1 MRQTTA
7 TAPYGTWPSPIGA
20 NLAASHDGH
29 PEYVG
34 TVGPEVWWTAP
45 RPTEGGRRALIR
57 RRADGTEEP
66 VLPPPWNARS
76 QVMGYGGTP
85 WAAAPRPSG
94 GPLVVFVHF
103 ADQRL
108 YAYEPDAP
116 AATPPRPL
124 TPVSEVGEGL
134 RWADLRLPPDR
145 GEVWCVLEEFT
156 GERPTDVRRVIAAV
170 PLDGSAAEDRTRV
183 RELTDARHDFVT
195 GPRLSP
201 DGRRVAWIAW
211 DHPRMPWDGTVVMVA
226 DVPDV
231 PADGP
236 FREARA
242 VLGGPEESI
251 PQIDWAPDGALL
263 ATTDRTGWWNL
274 HRLPPRV
281 PAAAGPH
288 VGAGAAPG
296 PGSDAAPG
304 AGAGRGPTAGSVAAA
319 GLGPGAVPGPGA
331 DAGRGDAAGPGVDA
345 GCGPTAGSVA
355 GLGADA
361 ASEGGEA
368 RVAAAGPGV
377 GAGPES
383 AAESRRA
390 AGWGPT
396 AGSTAAAGSWAEAGL
411 GADVGSEPETAPG
424 PSAARAAAGP
434 GADVASE
441 PAAGPGAGGV
451 PEPAAGSGPSAGG
464 VAAAGHGPPAERGA
478 AAGAGQGAG
487 ARGVCPRQEEFGGP
501 LWKLGHRWF
510 APLDGGLIAVL
521 HGRGAQTLGILDPET
536 GELADV
542 AGPWTEWE
550 PTLAVD
556 GDRVVG
562 VAASPRS
569 GHEVVELDTRTG
581 RARVIGSAHTDPVDP
596 AYYPEPQVR
605 TFTGADGREI
615 HAHLYPPHNPGH
627 TAPPGELPPYVVWA
641 HGGPTGRAP
650 LVLDLEI
657 AYFTSRGIG
666 VAEVNYGGSTGYG
679 RAYRDRLRERWG
691 VADVE
696 DCAAVAG
703 ALADE
708 GVADRA
714 RLAIRGGSAGGWT
727 AAVSLTAIRLYA
739 CGTVIYPILDPAA
752 WATGETHD
760 FESRYAESLI
770 GPVAEVPDRY
780 RERSPLHRVDRITA
794 PFLLLQGLDDT
805 ICPPAQCERFVAA
818 MAGRGVP
825 HAYLTFEGEGHGFRR
840 ADTMVR
846 ALEAELSLYAHAF
859 GLSVPGVPDLELRT

>member
-1 MRQTTA
+1 MQQVTV
-7 TAPYGTWPSPIGA
+7 TAPYGTWPSPVDA
-20 NLAASHDGH
+20 ALAASRDGH

-34 TVGPEVWWTAP
+34 TVGSEVWWTAP
-45 RPTEGGRRALIR
+45 RPAEGGRRALIR
-57 RRADGTEEP
+57 QRVAGAAEEP
-66 VLPPPWNARS
+66 VLPPPWNVRS
-76 QVMGYGGTP
+76 TVMGYGGTP
-85 WAAAPRPSG
+85 WAAAPRPTG

-116 AATPPRPL
+116 ASAPPRPL
-124 TPVSEVGEGL
+124 TPLSPVGEGL
-134 RWADLRLPPDR
+134 RWADLRLQVDR

-170 PLDGSAAEDRTRV
+170 PLDGSAAEDRAVV

-195 GPRLSP
+195 APRLSP
-201 DGRRVAWIAW
+201 DGRRVAWLAW

-226 DVPDV
+226 EALPH
-231 PADGP
+231 GP
-236 FREARA
+236 FRDART

-251 PQIDWAPDGALL
+251 AQIDWAPDGALL

-281 PAAAGPH
+281 PAAARFAPPTG
-288 VGAGAAPG
+288 PG
-296 PGSDAAPG
+296 PAAAGPAAGSGPLAGPGRPPATDEAAAPG
-304 AGAGRGPTAGSVAAA
+304 ADAGLGTSVPLGRAAGSVAAA
-319 GLGPGAVPGPGA
+319 GP
-331 DAGRGDAAGPGVDA
+331 
-345 GCGPTAGSVA
+345 
-355 GLGADA
+355 
-361 ASEGGEA
+361 
-368 RVAAAGPGV
+368 
-377 GAGPES
+377 
-383 AAESRRA
+383 
-390 AGWGPT
+390 
-396 AGSTAAAGSWAEAGL
+396 
-411 GADVGSEPETAPG
+411 
-424 PSAARAAAGP
+424 
-434 GADVASE
+434 
-441 PAAGPGAGGV
+441 
-451 PEPAAGSGPSAGG
+451 
-464 VAAAGHGPPAERGA
+464 GA
-478 AAGAGQGAG
+478 AAGAGPAAGGRGGAVPGSAAEPG
-487 ARGVCPRQEEFGGP
+487 ADVRIGADAGSGADTAPGADAGLRELCPREEEFGGP

-510 APLDGGLIAVL
+510 AALDGGLIAVL
-521 HGRGAQTLGILDPET
+521 HGRGAQRLGILDPAT

-556 GDRVVG
+556 GERVVG
-562 VAASPRS
+562 VAASPCG

-581 RARVIGSAHTDPVDP
+581 HARVIGNAHTDPVDP

-615 HAHLYPPHNPGH
+615 HAQLYPPHNPGH
-627 TAPPGELPPYVVWA
+627 TGPPGELPPYVVWA

-696 DCAAVAG
+696 DCAEVAG

-727 AAVSLTAIRLYA
+727 AAVSLTATRLYA

-760 FESRYAESLI
+760 FESRYTESLI
-770 GPVAEVPDRY
+770 GPVTEVPDRY
-780 RERSPLHRVDRITA
+780 RERSPLHRADRITA

-805 ICPPAQCERFVAA
+805 ICPPAQCERFLAA

-825 HAYLTFEGEGHGFRR
+825 HAYLAFEGEGHGFRR
-840 ADTMVR
+840 AGTMVR
-846 ALEAELSLYAHAF
+846 ALEAELALYARAF
-859 GLSVPGVPDLELRT
+859 GLPVAGLPALELRT